1 MLWVTAPLWY
11 TSKTSAKSWE
21 IIPVTPPISKPRGEG
36 GTILINMKSN
46 KRRKLSGE
54 ILGLLAVTL
63 VLALILL
70 QFLGIVARAMIDSFL
85 FMRDI
90 VLTEAQYAQL
100 DDWVFHLSLLVSVAF
115 FIILFLFLLGERLS
129 YIREVLAG
137 IDALRS
143 GQEDYVVPLEGSN
156 ELTQLAEA
164 VNYLSRTQ
172 REVKEQERVLNEE
185 KEQFIRALSH
195 DIRTPLTSIMA
206 YSELLTGANTVD
218 PQEQTRYLE
227 LIQHKAGQIKDMTD
241 ILLDGSKRNPEYFED
256 ARLLIEQLTAE
267 FEEMLEDGFS
277 IEASLDCPA
286 FPGTF
291 DVQELRRI
299 FDNLVSNVQK
309 YADPDRPVKI
319 SISLEGV
326 QLLIRQENAVR
337 ERIAPA
343 DGYQIGLR
351 SIQRIAQNYA
361 GQVDVQKDDAAFAI
375 TITLSV
381 I

>member
-1 MLWVTAPLWY
+1 
-11 TSKTSAKSWE
+11 
-21 IIPVTPPISKPRGEG
+21 
-36 GTILINMKSN
+36 MKSN
-46 KRRKLSGE
+46 KRRKLSSE

>member
-1 MLWVTAPLWY
+1 
-11 TSKTSAKSWE
+11 
-21 IIPVTPPISKPRGEG
+21 
-36 GTILINMKSN
+36 MKSN

-361 GQVDVQKDDAAFAI
+361 GQVDVQKEDAAFAI

>member
-1 MLWVTAPLWY
+1 M
-11 TSKTSAKSWE
+11 
-21 IIPVTPPISKPRGEG
+21 
-36 GTILINMKSN
+36 INMKSN

-54 ILGLLAVTL
+54 ILGLLTVTL

-267 FEEMLEDGFS
+267 FEEMLEDDFS

>member
-1 MLWVTAPLWY
+1 M
-11 TSKTSAKSWE
+11 
-21 IIPVTPPISKPRGEG
+21 
-36 GTILINMKSN
+36 INMKAN

-63 VLALILL
+63 VLALFLL

-172 REVKEQERVLNEE
+172 REMKEQERMLNEE

>member
-1 MLWVTAPLWY
+1 M
-11 TSKTSAKSWE
+11 
-21 IIPVTPPISKPRGEG
+21 
-36 GTILINMKSN
+36 INMKAN

>member
-1 MLWVTAPLWY
+1 M
-11 TSKTSAKSWE
+11 
-21 IIPVTPPISKPRGEG
+21 
-36 GTILINMKSN
+36 INMKSN

-172 REVKEQERVLNEE
+172 REVKEQERGLNEE

-218 PQEQTRYLE
+218 SQEQTRYLE

-241 ILLDGSKRNPEYFED
+241 ILLDGSKCNPEYFED

>member
-1 MLWVTAPLWY
+1 M
-11 TSKTSAKSWE
+11 
-21 IIPVTPPISKPRGEG
+21 
-36 GTILINMKSN
+36 INMKSN

-143 GQEDYVVPLEGSN
+143 GREDYVVPLEGSN

-309 YADPDRPVKI
+309 YADQDRPVKI

>member
-1 MLWVTAPLWY
+1 M
-11 TSKTSAKSWE
+11 
-21 IIPVTPPISKPRGEG
+21 
-36 GTILINMKSN
+36 INMKSN

-277 IEASLDCPA
+277 IEASLACPA

>member
-1 MLWVTAPLWY
+1 
-11 TSKTSAKSWE
+11 
-21 IIPVTPPISKPRGEG
+21 
-36 GTILINMKSN
+36 MKSN

>member
-1 MLWVTAPLWY
+1 
-11 TSKTSAKSWE
+11 
-21 IIPVTPPISKPRGEG
+21 
-36 GTILINMKSN
+36 LINMKSN

>member
-1 MLWVTAPLWY
+1 M
-11 TSKTSAKSWE
+11 
-21 IIPVTPPISKPRGEG
+21 
-36 GTILINMKSN
+36 INMKSN

-70 QFLGIVARAMIDSFL
+70 QFLGIVARAIIDSFL

-172 REVKEQERVLNEE
+172 REMKEQERMLNEE

-241 ILLDGSKRNPEYFED
+241 ILLDGSKRNLEYFED
-256 ARLLIEQLTAE
+256 ARLLMEQLAGE
-267 FEEMLEDGFS
+267 FEEMLEDDFS

-299 FDNLVSNVQK
+299 FDNLISNVRK
-309 YADPDRPVKI
+309 YANPKI
-319 SISLEGV
+319 AVNLTISLVESK
-326 QLLIRQENAVR
+326 LIIRQENAVR

>member
-1 MLWVTAPLWY
+1 
-11 TSKTSAKSWE
+11 
-21 IIPVTPPISKPRGEG
+21 
-36 GTILINMKSN
+36 MKSN

-227 LIQHKAGQIKDMTD
+227 LIQHKVGQIKDMTD

>member
-1 MLWVTAPLWY
+1 M
-11 TSKTSAKSWE
+11 
-21 IIPVTPPISKPRGEG
+21 
-36 GTILINMKSN
+36 INMKSS

-54 ILGLLAVTL
+54 ILGLLAVTF

-70 QFLGIVARAMIDSFL
+70 QFLGIVARAIIDSFL

-227 LIQHKAGQIKDMTD
+227 LIQHKAGQIKNMTD

-351 SIQRIAQNYA
+351 R
-361 GQVDVQKDDAAFAI
+361 
-375 TITLSV
+375 
-381 I
+381 

>member
-1 MLWVTAPLWY
+1 M
-11 TSKTSAKSWE
+11 
-21 IIPVTPPISKPRGEG
+21 
-36 GTILINMKSN
+36 INMKSN

-172 REVKEQERVLNEE
+172 REMKEQERMLNEE

>member
-1 MLWVTAPLWY
+1 M
-11 TSKTSAKSWE
+11 
-21 IIPVTPPISKPRGEG
+21 
-36 GTILINMKSN
+36 INMKSN
-46 KRRKLSGE
+46 KRRKLSSE

>member
-1 MLWVTAPLWY
+1 
-11 TSKTSAKSWE
+11 
-21 IIPVTPPISKPRGEG
+21 
-36 GTILINMKSN
+36 MKSN

-70 QFLGIVARAMIDSFL
+70 QFLGIVARAIIDSFL

-241 ILLDGSKRNPEYFED
+241 ILLDGSKRNLEYFED
-256 ARLLIEQLTAE
+256 ARLLMEQLAGE
-267 FEEMLEDGFS
+267 FEEMLEDDFS

-299 FDNLVSNVQK
+299 FDNLISNVRK
-309 YADPDRPVKI
+309 YANPKI
-319 SISLEGV
+319 AVNLTISLVESK
-326 QLLIRQENAVR
+326 LIIRQENAVR

>member
-1 MLWVTAPLWY
+1 M
-11 TSKTSAKSWE
+11 
-21 IIPVTPPISKPRGEG
+21 
-36 GTILINMKSN
+36 INMKSN

-70 QFLGIVARAMIDSFL
+70 QFVGIVARAMIDSFL

>member
-1 MLWVTAPLWY
+1 M
-11 TSKTSAKSWE
+11 
-21 IIPVTPPISKPRGEG
+21 
-36 GTILINMKSN
+36 INMKSN

-185 KEQFIRALSH
+185 QEQFIRALSH

>member
-1 MLWVTAPLWY
+1 M
-11 TSKTSAKSWE
+11 
-21 IIPVTPPISKPRGEG
+21 
-36 GTILINMKSN
+36 INMKSS

-54 ILGLLAVTL
+54 ILGLLAVTF

>member
-1 MLWVTAPLWY
+1 M
-11 TSKTSAKSWE
+11 
-21 IIPVTPPISKPRGEG
+21 
-36 GTILINMKSN
+36 INMKSN

-267 FEEMLEDGFS
+267 FEEVLEDGFS

>member
-1 MLWVTAPLWY
+1 M
-11 TSKTSAKSWE
+11 
-21 IIPVTPPISKPRGEG
+21 
-36 GTILINMKSN
+36 INMKSN

-90 VLTEAQYAQL
+90 VLTEAQYVQL

>member
-1 MLWVTAPLWY
+1 M
-11 TSKTSAKSWE
+11 
-21 IIPVTPPISKPRGEG
+21 
-36 GTILINMKSN
+36 INMKSN

-54 ILGLLAVTL
+54 ILGLLAVAL

>member
-1 MLWVTAPLWY
+1 M
-11 TSKTSAKSWE
+11 
-21 IIPVTPPISKPRGEG
+21 
-36 GTILINMKSN
+36 INMKSN

-70 QFLGIVARAMIDSFL
+70 QFLGVVARAMIDSFL

>member
-1 MLWVTAPLWY
+1 M
-11 TSKTSAKSWE
+11 
-21 IIPVTPPISKPRGEG
+21 
-36 GTILINMKSN
+36 INMKSN

-90 VLTEAQYAQL
+90 VLTEAQYVQL

-115 FIILFLFLLGERLS
+115 FVILFLFLLGERLS

>member
-1 MLWVTAPLWY
+1 M
-11 TSKTSAKSWE
+11 
-21 IIPVTPPISKPRGEG
+21 
-36 GTILINMKSN
+36 INMKSN

-143 GQEDYVVPLEGSN
+143 GQDDYVVPLEGSN

-267 FEEMLEDGFS
+267 FEEVLEDGFS

-309 YADPDRPVKI
+309 YADQDRPVKI